1 MTIQTILL
9 LALIGMAAGILSGL
23 IGIGGGIV
31 IVPALVFVLGFTQQQ
46 AQGTSLGLLLLP
58 VGILA
63 VMNYYKQGYIDVK
76 VVGIMSATF
85 IVGGWLGSRIALSLP
100 QDTVK
105 KIFAIVLIVVALKML
120 FLDKR
125 PA

>member
-1 MTIQTILL
+1 MSLQTILL
-9 LALIGMAAGILSGL
+9 LGLIGLTAGILSGM
-23 IGIGGGIV
+23 IGIGGGII
-31 IVPALVFVLGFTQQQ
+31 IVPALVFLLGFTQQQ

-58 VGILA
+58 AGILA

-76 VVGIMSATF
+76 VVGIMCITF
-85 IVGGWLGSRIALSLP
+85 VLGGWLGSRIALSLP
-100 QDTVK
+100 QDTIK
-105 KIFAIVLIVVALKML
+105 KIFAIVLILVALKML